1 MERSV
6 CELMMWQQS
15 QTPVDTGTSFHLSQ
29 LEVLEALGVPAV
41 LFAMLL
47 FLCGTT
53 RTKWLVTLLIKPH
66 DN

>member
-6 CELMMWQQS
+6 YDLMMCQQP

-29 LEVLEALGVPAV
+29 LKVLEALGVPAV

-47 FLCGTT
+47 FLCGVSG
-53 RTKWLVTLLIKPH
+53 TKWLVTL
-66 DN
+66 